1 LDQGSIPMKARGPSE
16 QQRVLWALTGFM
28 VPVEGAVGRWEGM
41 RVQRDE
47 WMHVTVRVTRVSAT
61 GKTIWVRFPK
71 QMPLGFGALPDGPEA
86 EYAYWYDTVEHDG
99 TYRSNGHA
107 GGGPYGQVSFG
118 PRPF

>member
-1 LDQGSIPMKARGPSE
+1 MKARGPSE

-61 GKTIWVRFPK
+61 GKTIWVRFPTR
-71 QMPLGFGALPDGPEA
+71 MPRGFGALPNGPEA
-86 EYAYWYDTVEHDG
+86 EYAYWYDKLDDDG
-99 TYRSNGHA
+99 TYRSNGDRDC
-107 GGGPYGQVSFG
+107 GPYGEVRFS